1 MVIMIIMVIV
11 VILVIMVI
19 VIVMVVVVV
28 VVVVIVVVVMVVM
41 VVADLLIGV
50 VGSGARVAQDIL
62 EGILVVVQSLLDSGG
77 QVILLAVVVARED
90 GLERGLAL
98 VRGAGSV
105 ASARGQGLSG
115 LGERVRS
122 LAVHLWAG
130 RKVGVELAR
139 DEAVLVLFL
148 EVVDGILVALG
159 KSVVG
164 AVIVVRLK
172 NEVLLLA
179 CVGGGAVAVVRGVL
193 EVVDRGL
200 DSLHVVAAEGDVV
213 LFGEAR
219 ALLVRV
225 VVVVFLGMT
234 KMGKA
239 HQEDQHCGCF
249 HRHRRGRRGRG
260 CSLGRR
266 EWLRFVPM

>member
-1 MVIMIIMVIV
+1 MVIMVVVIV
-11 VILVIMVI
+11 VVVMVVMVVIVL

-62 EGILVVVQSLLDSGG
+62 AGILVVVQGLLDSGG

-90 GLERGLAL
+90 GLEGGLAL

-164 AVIVVRLK
+164 A
-172 NEVLLLA
+172 
-179 CVGGGAVAVVRGVL
+179 
-193 EVVDRGL
+193 DRG
-200 DSLHVVAAEGDVV
+200 EI
-213 LFGEAR
+213 E
-219 ALLVRV
+219 
-225 VVVVFLGMT
+225 
-234 KMGKA
+234 
-239 HQEDQHCGCF
+239 E
-249 HRHRRGRRGRG
+249 
-260 CSLGRR
+260 
-266 EWLRFVPM
+266 

>member
-1 MVIMIIMVIV
+1 MVIM

-19 VIVMVVVVV
+19 MIIVVIVVVMVVIVLVIVM
-28 VVVVIVVVVMVVM
+28 VVVIVVVVMVVM

-62 EGILVVVQSLLDSGG
+62 AGILVVVQGLLDSGG

-90 GLERGLAL
+90 GLEGGLAL

-148 EVVDGILVALG
+148 EVVDGLLVALG

-172 NEVLLLA
+172 NEVPS
-179 CVGGGAVAVVRGVL
+179 CMRRRRCRCSRSRRPRG
-193 EVVDRGL
+193 
-200 DSLHVVAAEGDVV
+200 S
-213 LFGEAR
+213 
-219 ALLVRV
+219 
-225 VVVVFLGMT
+225 
-234 KMGKA
+234 
-239 HQEDQHCGCF
+239 
-249 HRHRRGRRGRG
+249 
-260 CSLGRR
+260 
-266 EWLRFVPM
+266 